1 MRAEGHMEEQRLR
14 LLVADDDEVDRLAV
28 RRALL
33 KAGLSAQLVEVAD
46 GASALAALLQQ
57 SFDCA
62 LLDFQMPGQDGLQ
75 VLRKARAALVETPI
89 IMLTGQGDEQT
100 AVELMKAGATDYL
113 GKSSLTA
120 ERLAHLLRQALRLH
134 EAQQQYRTLAEVLPH
149 TIWTSRPDGQ
159 VDYLS
164 RRGLETMAVPEANPS
179 RWMEAVHPD
188 DLPRL
193 NELWQRSLN
202 TGEPF
207 EVESRLRGPEGGDH
221 WHLIRAHP
229 MRDSRGRV
237 LRWFGTNA
245 NIDGQRRAQER
256 ISRLQAVTAA
266 LSEALAPRQVLDVIV
281 TQGLV
286 AMDAQAGAV
295 WLVSEDNQ
303 SLEVVGPSPQARELA
318 RGLERLTLDTAVP
331 VAEAVRQD
339 RLVTYSTREER
350 DRRYPLLARQGLPF
364 EASAVIP
371 LRGSRGVMGAL
382 VVDFTRRRVLPQDEQ
397 DFFLALARQ
406 GAQALERARLYE
418 AAQQARAAAEASET
432 QLRHVLAERERMEA
446 TLQERD
452 ERLRAALWAS
462 STGTFRWD
470 LRTGALEW
478 DENLDQLFGL
488 PPGRTVQSIED
499 FLSLL
504 HPEERDEARRR
515 SEACAREGADFDMD
529 FRVVWPDERLHWL
542 NCKGKT
548 FVDAGGRPLYMTG
561 ACVDITVQ
569 KQQEAE
575 ARQLAEFERQI
586 LGIVSHDLRN
596 PLSVIR
602 ISASTLLAR
611 EGLDERQSKSLT
623 RIITATDRST
633 RLIRDL
639 LDFSQARLGGGIPV
653 ERKQMDLFEL
663 TRGVV
668 EELAASHPEREVE
681 MSQEGEGAGD
691 WDGDRLAQV
700 LGNLVGNALQHSP
713 AHTPVRVRC
722 QGEPSTVVIEVHNE
736 GTPIDPAY
744 LPELFEP
751 FRRGRHAGSGAGSV
765 GLGLYI
771 TRQLVLAHGGRIQV
785 TSREGE
791 GTRFAVRLPRG
802 PQTPPPLPGVSGRPF
817 SG

>member
-1 MRAEGHMEEQRLR
+1 MKPEERMEDQRLR

-46 GASALAALLQQ
+46 GSSALAALLREP
-57 SFDCA
+57 FDCA
-62 LLDFQMPGQDGLQ
+62 LLDFQMPGRDGLQ
-75 VLRKARAALVETPI
+75 VLREARAALVETPI

-120 ERLAHLLRQALRLH
+120 ERLAHILRQALRLH
-134 EAQQQYRTLAEVLPH
+134 EAQQQFRTLAEVLPH

-159 VDYLS
+159 MDYLS
-164 RRGLETMAVPEANPS
+164 RRGFETLGLPPGEPS

-188 DLPRL
+188 DQPRL
-193 NELWQRSLN
+193 MEHWRRSLD

-207 EVESRLRGPEGGDH
+207 EVESRLRDLEGRDH

-229 MRDSRGRV
+229 LRDTRGRV

-266 LSEALAPRQVLDVIV
+266 LSEAPSPRQVLDVIV
-281 TQGLV
+281 TQGQAAL
-286 AMDAQAGAV
+286 DAQAGSV
-295 WLVSEDNQ
+295 WLMSEDAPF
-303 SLEVVGPSPQARELA
+303 LEAVGPGARELA
-318 RGLERLTLDTAVP
+318 RGLERIALDTPVA

-350 DRRYPLLARQGLPF
+350 DHRYPGLARQGLAF
-364 EASAVIP
+364 EASAVMP

-382 VVDFTRRRVLPQDEQ
+382 VVNFTRRRVLQADEQ

-462 STGTFRWD
+462 STGTLRLD
-470 LRTGALEW
+470 LRTGGLEW

-488 PPGRTVQSIED
+488 APGRTVQTLED
-499 FLSLL
+499 FLELV
-504 HPEERDEARRR
+504 HPEEREEARRR
-515 SEACAREGADFDMD
+515 ARACASEGADFEMD
-529 FRVVWPDERLHWL
+529 FRVVWPDERVHWL
-542 NCKGKT
+542 SSKGKT
-548 FVDAGGRPLYMTG
+548 FVDANGRPLYMTG

-611 EGLDERQSKSLT
+611 TGLDERQSKSLT

-653 ERKQMDLFEL
+653 ERKNSDLFEL
-663 TRGVV
+663 ARGVV
-668 EELAASHPEREVE
+668 EEFAASHPERQLDFVR
-681 MSQEGEGAGD
+681 EGDGQGD

-700 LGNLVGNALQHSP
+700 LGNLVGNAIQHSP
-713 AHTPVRVRC
+713 PHSAVRVRC
-722 QGEPSTVVIEVHNE
+722 AGEASTVLVEIHNE
-736 GTPIDPAY
+736 GSPIDPAS
-744 LPELFEP
+744 LPDLFEP
-751 FRRGRHAGSGAGSV
+751 FRRGRQAGSGAGSV

-771 TRQLVLAHGGRIQV
+771 TRQLVLAHGGRIRV
-785 TSREGE
+785 TSLDGD
-791 GTRFAVRLPRG
+791 GTRFAVRLPRRSL
-802 PQTPPPLPGVSGRPF
+802 TPAPVPRD
-817 SG
+817 

>member
-1 MRAEGHMEEQRLR
+1 MRAEGHMEDQRLR

-113 GKSSLTA
+113 GKSALTA
-120 ERLAHLLRQALRLH
+120 ERLSHLLRQALRLH

-149 TIWTSRPDGQ
+149 TIWTSRPDGHM
-159 VDYLS
+159 DYLS
-164 RRGLETMAVPEANPS
+164 HRGFETMAVPEANPA
-179 RWMEAVHPD
+179 RWMEAVHPN

-193 NELWQRSLN
+193 HELWQRSLN

-303 SLEVVGPSPQARELA
+303 SLEVVGPSLHARELA

-339 RLVTYSTREER
+339 RLVTYATREER

-397 DFFLALARQ
+397 EFFLALARQ

-515 SEACAREGADFDMD
+515 TEACAREGADFDMD

-681 MSQEGEGAGD
+681 ISQEGEGAGD

-736 GTPIDPAY
+736 GAPIDPAY

-802 PQTPPPLPGVSGRPF
+802 PQTPPPIPGASVRPVSG
-817 SG
+817 

>member
-1 MRAEGHMEEQRLR
+1 L
-14 LLVADDDEVDRLAV
+14 
-28 RRALL
+28 
-33 KAGLSAQLVEVAD
+33 
-46 GASALAALLQQ
+46 
-57 SFDCA
+57 
-62 LLDFQMPGQDGLQ
+62 
-75 VLRKARAALVETPI
+75 
-89 IMLTGQGDEQT
+89 
-100 AVELMKAGATDYL
+100 
-113 GKSSLTA
+113 
-120 ERLAHLLRQALRLH
+120 
-134 EAQQQYRTLAEVLPH
+134 
-149 TIWTSRPDGQ
+149 
-159 VDYLS
+159 
-164 RRGLETMAVPEANPS
+164 
-179 RWMEAVHPD
+179 
-188 DLPRL
+188 
-193 NELWQRSLN
+193 
-202 TGEPF
+202 
-207 EVESRLRGPEGGDH
+207 H
-221 WHLIRAHP
+221 WH
-229 MRDSRGRV
+229 
-237 LRWFGTNA
+237 
-245 NIDGQRRAQER
+245 
-256 ISRLQAVTAA
+256 
-266 LSEALAPRQVLDVIV
+266 
-281 TQGLV
+281 
-286 AMDAQAGAV
+286 
-295 WLVSEDNQ
+295 
-303 SLEVVGPSPQARELA
+303 
-318 RGLERLTLDTAVP
+318 
-331 VAEAVRQD
+331 
-339 RLVTYSTREER
+339 
-350 DRRYPLLARQGLPF
+350 
-364 EASAVIP
+364 
-371 LRGSRGVMGAL
+371 
-382 VVDFTRRRVLPQDEQ
+382 
-397 DFFLALARQ
+397 
-406 GAQALERARLYE
+406 
-418 AAQQARAAAEASET
+418 
-432 QLRHVLAERERMEA
+432 
-446 TLQERD
+446 
-452 ERLRAALWAS
+452 
-462 STGTFRWD
+462 
-470 LRTGALEW
+470 
-478 DENLDQLFGL
+478 
-488 PPGRTVQSIED
+488 
-499 FLSLL
+499 
-504 HPEERDEARRR
+504 
-515 SEACAREGADFDMD
+515 
-529 FRVVWPDERLHWL
+529 

-681 MSQEGEGAGD
+681 ISQEGEGEGD

-736 GTPIDPAY
+736 GSPIDPAY

-791 GTRFAVRLPRG
+791 STRFAVRLPRG
-802 PQTPPPLPGVSGRPF
+802 PQTPPPLPGASGRPF

>member
-1 MRAEGHMEEQRLR
+1 
-14 LLVADDDEVDRLAV
+14 
-28 RRALL
+28 
-33 KAGLSAQLVEVAD
+33 
-46 GASALAALLQQ
+46 
-57 SFDCA
+57 
-62 LLDFQMPGQDGLQ
+62 
-75 VLRKARAALVETPI
+75 VETPI

-113 GKSSLTA
+113 GKSALTA
-120 ERLAHLLRQALRLH
+120 ERLAHLLRQAMRLH

-149 TIWTSRPDGQ
+149 TIWTSRPDGT

-164 RRGLETMAVPEANPS
+164 RRGFETMAVPEGEPS

-193 NELWQRSLN
+193 MEHWQRSLG

-207 EVESRLRGPEGGDH
+207 EVESRLRGPEGH
-221 WHLIRAHP
+221 ESWHLIRAHP
-229 MRDSRGRV
+229 MRDARGRV

-266 LSEALAPRQVLDVIV
+266 LSEALAPRHVLDVIV

-286 AMDAQAGAV
+286 ALDAQAGAV
-295 WLVSEDNQ
+295 WLVSDDNQ
-303 SLEVVGPSPQARELA
+303 SLDVVGPAPQARELA
-318 RGLERLTLDTAVP
+318 RGLERLTLDASVP

-339 RLVTYSTREER
+339 RLVTYATREER
-350 DRRYPLLARQGLPF
+350 DRRYPALARQALPF
-364 EASAVIP
+364 EASAVMP

-382 VVDFTRRRVLPQDEQ
+382 VVDFTRRRVLPHDEQ
-397 DFFLALARQ
+397 EFFLALARQ

-470 LRTGALEW
+470 LRSGGLEW

-488 PPGRTVQSIED
+488 APGRTVQNVED
-499 FLSLL
+499 FLALL
-504 HPEERDEARRR
+504 HPEEREEARRR
-515 SEACAREGADFDMD
+515 TNACASEGADFDMD
-529 FRVVWPDERLHWL
+529 FRVVWPDEHVHWL

-548 FVDAGGRPLYMTG
+548 FVDASGRPLYMTG

-681 MSQEGEGAGD
+681 ISQEGEGAGD
-691 WDGDRLAQV
+691 WDADRLAQV

-713 AHTPVRVRC
+713 PHTPVRVRC
-722 QGEPSTVVIEVHNE
+722 QGESSTVVIEVHNE
-736 GTPIDPAY
+736 GAPIDPAY

-785 TSREGE
+785 SSREGE

-802 PQTPPPLPGVSGRPF
+802 LHGPAPVAG
-817 SG
+817 